1 MLSKKKLTQF
11 FREPAQHPNELIQ
24 DQLERMEVHFDRH
37 CSENQPGNALAIY
50 QEYQEWIDAE
60 DGERY
65 GFMLL
70 EFIGN

>member
-1 MLSKKKLTQF
+1 MLSKNKLAKLF
-11 FREPAQHPNELIQ
+11 SNPANNANDIIQ

-37 CSENQPGNALAIY
+37 CKDDEPGNALAIY
-50 QEYQEWIDAE
+50 QEYAEWIDAE

-70 EFIGN
+70 ENISQ